1 MKRRPSWVLIC
12 VLFVGMF
19 LMGTLTCY
27 ATDTEGDLVDEPLS
41 ESVTENAI
49 AETNGS
55 GFSWQMFFSRVWE
68 FAVENK
74 TELLGAAGNT
84 LVFVMTLVVKVSNG
98 SRMKDITSDL
108 QIVKADAGGTASSQ
122 SSVVSA
128 MNGLIGGYNQMYE
141 SYEKYGQ
148 TEEDRNKLIGAVMVQ
163 NTAIL
168 EILSTV
174 YVNSKNMPQGV
185 KDLVNLKYANCLKA
199 IGDDKTLLAIVAA
212 VREKIDTNTESAS
225 EEEKEDTAES
235 EV

>member
-1 MKRRPSWVLIC
+1 MKRRTLFALIC
-12 VLFVGMF
+12 VLFAVMF

-27 ATDTEGDLVDEPLS
+27 ATGAEDDSVDEPS
-41 ESVTENAI
+41 SAAITESD
-49 AETNGS
+49 
-55 GFSWQMFFSRVWE
+55 FSWQTLFSRVWE

-74 TELLGAAGNT
+74 TEVLGAAGNA
-84 LVFVMTLVVKVSNG
+84 LLFCMTLLMKRSNG
-98 SRMKDITSDL
+98 IQMQDIKSDL
-108 QIVKADAGGTASSQ
+108 KIVKADAGGTASSQ
-122 SSVVSA
+122 VSVVSA

-163 NTAIL
+163 NTTIL

-199 IGDDKTLLAIVAA
+199 IGDDETLLAIVSA
-212 VREKIDTNTESAS
+212 VREKVSAS
-225 EEEKEDTAES
+225 SESDTENEKEETTAMEG
-235 EV
+235 

>member
-1 MKRRPSWVLIC
+1 MKKRILLTLIC
-12 VLFVGMF
+12 VLSAIMF
-19 LMGTLTCY
+19 FASALTCL
-27 ATDTEGDLVDEPLS
+27 ATDLPSEP
-41 ESVTENAI
+41 VTESGNSEASD
-49 AETNGS
+49 S
-55 GFSWQMFFSRVWE
+55 GFQWRDLFSRAWE
-68 FAVENK
+68 FYNENK
-74 TELLGAAGNT
+74 TEVLSLAGNAA
-84 LVFVMTLVVKVSNG
+84 VFLLTFFARRSNG
-98 SRMKDITSDL
+98 LQMEKITSDL
-108 QIVKADAGGTASSQ
+108 KIVKADAGGTASSQ

-148 TEEDRNKLIGAVMVQ
+148 TESDRNKLIGAVMVQ

-168 EILSTV
+168 DILSTV

-199 IGDDKTLLAIVAA
+199 IEDDETLLAIVAA

-225 EEEKEDTAES
+225 EEEKENTTAS

>member
-1 MKRRPSWVLIC
+1 MKRRTLWALIC
-12 VLFVGMF
+12 VIFVVMF

-27 ATDTEGDLVDEPLS
+27 ATGAEGNSADEPYS
-41 ESVTENAI
+41 ESVTENAN
-49 AETNGS
+49 ADMNES
-55 GFSWQMFFSRVWE
+55 GFSWQTFFSRIWE

-74 TELLGAAGNT
+74 TEVLGAAGNA
-84 LVFVMTLVVKVSNG
+84 LLFCMTLLMKRSNG
-98 SRMKDITSDL
+98 IQMQDIKSDL
-108 QIVKADAGGTASSQ
+108 KIVKADAGGTASSQ
-122 SSVVSA
+122 VSVVSA

-199 IGDDKTLLAIVAA
+199 IGDDETLLAIVSA
-212 VREKIDTNTESAS
+212 VREKVGASSESDTEN
-225 EEEKEDTAES
+225 EKEETTAMEG
-235 EV
+235 